1 MKEKETETTSF
12 DNEYKILSMAE
23 YLGISTNK
31 IQVLGN
37 DLIYSLCSSGL
48 VLGEQITKITYHT
61 DSGKN
66 RTIDI
71 EQHLKK
77 DKFKG

>member
-1 MKEKETETTSF
+1 MKETETVSF
-12 DNEYKILSMAE
+12 DNEYKMLSIAK
-23 YLGISTNK
+23 YLGISPDK

-48 VLGEQITKITYHT
+48 VLEEPITKVTFHA

-71 EQHLKK
+71 ERHLKK
-77 DKFKG
+77 DKFKD